1 MTGLDAVRAVADAVL
16 YEGYLLYPYRATSAK
31 NQLRWQFG
39 VLGPYGA
46 ADAGIGEDFRL
57 EMQTLLRNPVPL
69 TVHLRFLQLQRR
81 RTERVEGEG
90 FVDAPE
96 LRIDGERWFAW
107 DEAIEVERRHLLER
121 DEDTWTVVAEAAEEV
136 EELRT
141 AMGGVV
147 AGRLVRQRWLVE
159 AACSARLEPIGGLYR
174 LTVAINNLTS
184 SAGLDKESA
193 LRQSLIGTH
202 LIIEGAGFVS
212 VIDPPAEAR
221 AAAESC
227 RQHRCWPVLVGEPGE
242 ELRYLS
248 GGDDPPEPP
257 RTSSFVLGSPIILYD
272 YPEIAQQSA
281 GSLFDATEIDEILTL
296 RVLTMTEEEKAE
308 ARATDRKAAAIIE
321 RCDQMTPEEL
331 QRLHG
336 VLRDP
341 FGAGPDLFPGPDL
354 FSGSDPFTAG
364 LADDPYAIFDDDHDP
379 ETASVLIFGERV
391 GKGSMVRINP
401 QRRADAQD
409 LFYADQL
416 ARVVAVHRDLDGEI
430 HLAVVLV
437 DDPAA
442 ELHDW
447 YGRYLYFAPDEL
459 EPVGETLEEQPN
471 ASSPT
476 REARKEN
483 QK

>member
-46 ADAGIGEDFRL
+46 AEAGTGEDSRL
-57 EMQTLLRNPVPL
+57 EMQALLRHPVPL
-69 TVHLRFLQLQRR
+69 TVHLRFLQLQQR
-81 RTERVEGEG
+81 RTERFEGEG
-90 FVDAPE
+90 FVDGPE
-96 LRIDGERWFAW
+96 LRIDGKRWFAW
-107 DEAIEVERRHLLER
+107 DEAIEVERSHLLER
-121 DEDTWTVVAEAAEEV
+121 DEDTWTVVAEAGEEID
-136 EELRT
+136 ELRT
-141 AMGGVV
+141 AMSGVV
-147 AGRLVRQRWLVE
+147 AGRLVRQRWPVE

-174 LTVAINNLTS
+174 LTVAINNLTN
-184 SAGLDKESA
+184 SAGLDRESV

-242 ELRYLS
+242 ERI
-248 GGDDPPEPP
+248 
-257 RTSSFVLGSPIILYD
+257 VLGSPIILYD
-272 YPEIAQQSA
+272 YPEIAQESA

-308 ARATDRKAAAIIE
+308 ARATDPKAAAIIE
-321 RCDQMTPEEL
+321 RCDRMTPEQL

-341 FGAGPDLFPGPDL
+341 FGAGPDLFPGPDS
-354 FSGSDPFTAG
+354 FAVG

-379 ETASVLIFGERV
+379 ETASVLIFGERI

-416 ARVVAVHRDLDGEI
+416 ARVVAVHRDLDGET

-459 EPVGETLEEQPN
+459 EPVGDTFDEHPH
-471 ASSPT
+471 ASPPT
-476 REARKEN
+476 MEPRKEN

>member
-1 MTGLDAVRAVADAVL
+1 MNRLDAVRAVADAVL
-16 YEGYLLYPYRATSAK
+16 YEGYLLYPYRATSGK

-46 ADAGIGEDFRL
+46 AEAGTGEDSRL
-57 EMQTLLRNPVPL
+57 EMQTLLRSPVPL

-96 LRIDGERWFAW
+96 LLIDGERWFAW
-107 DEAIEVERRHLLER
+107 DEAIEVERSHLLEGA
-121 DEDTWTVVAEAAEEV
+121 DDTWTVLAGAGEEI

-141 AMGGVV
+141 TPGGVV
-147 AGRLVRQRWLVE
+147 AGRLVRQRWRVE
-159 AACSARLEPIGGLYR
+159 ASVSARLEPIGGLYR
-174 LTVAINNLTS
+174 LTVAIDNLTR
-184 SAGLDKESA
+184 ADELDRDEA
-193 LRQSLIGTH
+193 LRHSLIGAH
-202 LIIEGAGFVS
+202 LLIEGAGFVS
-212 VIDPPAEAR
+212 VIDPPPEAR
-221 AAAESC
+221 DAAETC
-227 RQHRCWPVLVGEPGE
+227 RQHRCWPVLAGEPGE
-242 ELRYLS
+242 
-248 GGDDPPEPP
+248 D
-257 RTSSFVLGSPIILYD
+257 TIVLGSPIILYD
-272 YPEIAQQSA
+272 YPEIAQESA

-308 ARATDRKAAAIIE
+308 ARATDPKAAAIIE

-341 FGAGPDLFPGPDL
+341 FSAGPDPFQ
-354 FSGSDPFTAG
+354 GSE

-391 GKGSMVRINP
+391 GKGSMVRVNP

-409 LFYADQL
+409 LFYAGQL
-416 ARVVAVHRDLDGEI
+416 AWVAAVHRDLDGEI

-459 EPVGETLEEQPN
+459 EPVGGTFEGHPH

-476 REARKEN
+476 RKPRKEN
-483 QK
+483 RR

>member
-1 MTGLDAVRAVADAVL
+1 MTGVDAVRAVADAVL

-46 ADAGIGEDFRL
+46 AEAGIGEDSRL
-57 EMQTLLRNPVPL
+57 EMQALLRGSVPL
-69 TVHLRFLQLQRR
+69 TVHLRFLQLQHR
-81 RTERVEGEG
+81 RTERFEGEG
-90 FVDAPE
+90 FVDGPE
-96 LRIDGERWFAW
+96 LRIDGKRWFAW
-107 DEAIEVERRHLLER
+107 DEAIEVERSHLVQH
-121 DEDTWTVVAEAAEEV
+121 DEDTWTVVAEAGEEID
-136 EELRT
+136 ELRT
-141 AMGGVV
+141 AIGGVV

-227 RQHRCWPVLVGEPGE
+227 RQHRCWPVLAGESGE
-242 ELRYLS
+242 DRI
-248 GGDDPPEPP
+248 
-257 RTSSFVLGSPIILYD
+257 VLGSPIILYD

-308 ARATDRKAAAIIE
+308 ARGTDPKAAAIIE
-321 RCDQMTPEEL
+321 RCDRMTPEEL

-354 FSGSDPFTAG
+354 FQGSDPFTAG

-416 ARVVAVHRDLDGEI
+416 ARVVAVHRDLDGET

-447 YGRYLYFAPDEL
+447 YGRYLYFAQDEL
-459 EPVGETLEEQPN
+459 EPVGDTFDEHPH
-471 ASSPT
+471 ASPPT
-476 REARKEN
+476 MEPRKEN